1 MINLHRMAAIITYLT
16 AKNRGDCH
24 DSSISDGFS
33 DLSGGRTSGRIVQ
46 QVQAARAKLT
56 ARYQ

>member
-16 AKNRGDCH
+16 AKNRGDYH
-24 DSSISDGFS
+24 GNSMSDGFS
-33 DLSGGRTSGRIVQ
+33 DLSGGGTFEGIVQ
-46 QVQAARAKLT
+46 QVWQLT

>member
-16 AKNRGDCH
+16 AKNRGDYH
-24 DSSISDGFS
+24 GSSMSDGFS
-33 DLSGGRTSGRIVQ
+33 DLSGGETFGGIVQ
-46 QVQAARAKLT
+46 QVRAAMVQLT